1 LSELLCAVRTPEFSE
16 EHGLPPGTYISAF
29 ARGLSVIRAFGPHA
43 PEMTLSQVAER
54 TGLTRANARRVL
66 LTLLHLGYVVQR
78 ERHFRLTARIL
89 DLGYAYLSSQSLA
102 SIAQPVMEELA
113 TRVHERCNVAV
124 LDGDEIIYIARVA
137 TKGTSDAYPMVNIG
151 RRFPAIATSMGRV
164 LLAALPDAELDRF
177 LKATSV
183 PKYTINTTTDPQAL
197 KTMILQV
204 REKGWAFVRQEH
216 SDISSAIGVPLRGSS
231 GNVIAA
237 LGIGWFP
244 RTAALDSARCDEL
257 LPPVL
262 EAAGEIN
269 RAMRLGQYDSAGFS

>member
-1 LSELLCAVRTPEFSE
+1 MCAVRTGGFSDE
-16 EHGLPPGTYISAF
+16 QALPPGTYINAF

-66 LTLLHLGYVVQR
+66 LTLQQLGYVVQR
-78 ERHFRLTARIL
+78 ERYFRLTARIL
-89 DLGYAYLSSQSLA
+89 DLGYAYLSSQSLS

-113 TRVHERCNVAV
+113 TRVHQRCNVAV

-137 TKGTSDAYPMVNIG
+137 TKSRSDAYPMVNIG
-151 RRFPAIATSMGRV
+151 RRFPAVATSMGRV
-164 LLAALPDAELDRF
+164 LLAALSDAELDRF
-177 LKATSV
+177 LAQHTF

-197 KTMILQV
+197 KTLIHEV
-204 REKGWAFVRQEH
+204 RAKGWSFVRQES
-216 SDISSAIGVPLRGSS
+216 SDISTSIGVPLHGSN
-231 GNVIAA
+231 GNVVAA

-244 RTAALDSARCDEL
+244 RTAALDRAQCDEL

-262 EAAGEIN
+262 EAASEIS